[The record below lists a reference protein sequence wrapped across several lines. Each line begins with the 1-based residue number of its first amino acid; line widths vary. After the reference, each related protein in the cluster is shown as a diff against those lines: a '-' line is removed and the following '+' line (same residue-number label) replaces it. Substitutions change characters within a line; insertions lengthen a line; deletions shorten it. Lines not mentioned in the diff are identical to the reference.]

1 MAYEV
6 VMPRLGWN
14 METGRLVEW
23 LKQDGERVEAGE
35 LLLAIEADKAIQE
48 VEALESGILYIP
60 AESPPAGEEV
70 PVGTLLGYLLAEG
83 EEAPSGAAAGPMTG
97 SEPAS
102 ASAPA
107 QVVEATGHPLV
118 AAVQQTGSAAGK
130 PSISPRAKR
139 VAQELGVDWTGL
151 AGSGRTGR
159 IVEKDVRSAAA
170 ALAAAPAA
178 RISPLARR
186 LADELGVDVDR
197 LAAEIPDRRIMR
209 SDVEAAAR
217 EMTVVPAVAP
227 SITQIPFTQTRRLI
241 AERMAGSARTTA
253 AVTLTSE
260 ADATELLRLRRQLK
274 DDARQQVPT
283 YGDLLAKLVAQALL
297 EHPGVNARLDGET
310 IVQTATVNIGI
321 AVDTDRGL
329 LVPVLRDAQDKSLHT
344 IIQESAVLIEKARTG
359 RVSTDDLRGGT
370 FTITNLG
377 MYDIDGFTPIINL
390 PECAIL
396 GVGRIVPKQVVVA
409 AVAERVAIRH
419 MMFLSLTFDHRVV
432 DGAPAARFLQR
443 VKQYVE
449 QPYLWLVRDQGVA

>member
-48 VEALESGILYIP
+48 VEALESGVLHIP

-83 EEAPSGAAAGPMTG
+83 EEAPSAPAVSPMAGGETV
-97 SEPAS
+97 A

-107 QVVEATGHPLV
+107 AVVESTGHP
-118 AAVQQTGSAAGK
+118 AADAVQQTGSAAGK

-241 AERMAGSARTTA
+241 AERMARSARTTA
-253 AVTLTSE
+253 AVSLTSE
-260 ADATELLRLRRQLK
+260 AVATDLLRLRRQL
-274 DDARQQVPT
+274 
-283 YGDLLAKLVAQALL
+283 
-297 EHPGVNARLDGET
+297 
-310 IVQTATVNIGI
+310 
-321 AVDTDRGL
+321 
-329 LVPVLRDAQDKSLHT
+329 
-344 IIQESAVLIEKARTG
+344 
-359 RVSTDDLRGGT
+359 
-370 FTITNLG
+370 
-377 MYDIDGFTPIINL
+377 
-390 PECAIL
+390 
-396 GVGRIVPKQVVVA
+396 
-409 AVAERVAIRH
+409 
-419 MMFLSLTFDHRVV
+419 
-432 DGAPAARFLQR
+432 
-443 VKQYVE
+443 
-449 QPYLWLVRDQGVA
+449 